1 MPAASIHRQVS
12 PTILAM
18 AGLVVVFSGGLAC
31 RGSKP
36 RRDAAVD
43 AERLAEK
50 NVPSPVDLV
59 GVVQDSR
66 GTPLPDALV
75 IAWPKD
81 RHDGSMVQA
90 RSNPEGRFVLAGL
103 RPGTWTLLAEAAG
116 FGTLEVDRDVPDVP
130 EAGPFVLALEG
141 EGRSLGGIVLGTPT
155 QAEPGARVVLGGP
168 GLRWPRG
175 AVADGHGVFTFAGL
189 GLGRFA
195 VRATHGKLV
204 SAAASQ
210 VIEESTGHLA
220 PLRLLLGPGGFVEGR
235 VRDDTG
241 RNLPGVTVDVLT
253 MPSDDLPVT
262 CQSDPEG
269 RFTVGPMRPGRYQV
283 LARLDGHVL
292 LDAPEFMLNAGSK
305 VQVASRLARV
315 ALVSGRVLDEDGSPL
330 RAVPVSVVGLVG
342 GHDEVIVIPGAL
354 PTAAE
359 AAELPPG
366 AVARQGSIRTA
377 LSDAQGR
384 FAVRGLAPGRSR
396 LQISA
401 ADKLPLR
408 REPLML
414 APGDARDLG
423 DLVVPTGV
431 LLSGRVLDQDGQ
443 VLEGAQVEARAT
455 GKPAHPVVRVT
466 SDRQGQFL
474 LRLPVGEY
482 ALAAEAK
489 DHALQAIPIV
499 RALGRPDPL
508 EFRLAPRAA
517 SADGGPP
524 SPSRRASARWR

>member
-1 MPAASIHRQVS
+1 
-12 PTILAM
+12 M
-18 AGLVVVFSGGLAC
+18 AGLLLVVHAGLAC

-43 AERLAEK
+43 AELLPEGKVLA
-50 NVPSPVDLV
+50 SVDLV

-75 IAWPKD
+75 IAWPKE
-81 RHDGSMVQA
+81 RHDGSVVQA

-116 FGTLEVDRDVPDVP
+116 FGTLEVDSAVPD
-130 EAGPFVLALEG
+130 AGPLVLALEG
-141 EGRSLGGIVLGTPT
+141 EGRNLGGIVLGTPT
-155 QAEPGARVVLGGP
+155 QAEPGAHVVLGGP
-168 GLRWPRG
+168 GLRWPRET
-175 AVADGHGVFTFAGL
+175 VADGHGVFTFAGL

-210 VIEESTGHLA
+210 VIEEGTGHLA
-220 PLRLLLGPGGFVEGR
+220 HLRLLLGPGGFVEGR
-235 VRDDTG
+235 VRDDTD
-241 RNLPGVTVDVLT
+241 RNLPGATVDVLT

-262 CQSDPEG
+262 SQSDPEG

-283 LARLDGHVL
+283 FARLDGHVL
-292 LDAPEFMLNAGSK
+292 LNAPEFILSAGSR
-305 VQVASRLARV
+305 VSVAPRLARV
-315 ALVSGRVLDEDGSPL
+315 AQVSGRVLDEDGNPL

-384 FAVRGLAPGRSR
+384 FEVRGLAPGRSR

-408 REPLML
+408 RELLML
-414 APGDARDLG
+414 APGDAQDLG

-443 VLEGAQVEARAT
+443 VLEGAQVEARAA
-455 GKPAHPVVRVT
+455 GKPAGPAVRVT
-466 SDRQGQFL
+466 SDPQGQFS
-474 LRLPVGEY
+474 LRVPIGEY
-482 ALAAEAK
+482 ALAAQAK

-499 RALGRPDPL
+499 RAVGRPDSL

-517 SADGGPP
+517 SADAGPP
-524 SPSRRASARWR
+524 SPSRRASARRR